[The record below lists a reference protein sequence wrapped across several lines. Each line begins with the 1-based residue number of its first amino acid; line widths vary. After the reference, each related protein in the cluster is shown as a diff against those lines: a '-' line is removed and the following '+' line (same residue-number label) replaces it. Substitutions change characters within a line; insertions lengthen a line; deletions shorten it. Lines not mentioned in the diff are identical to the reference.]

1 MALNTTRLT
10 EARVF
15 VTDDA
20 SAMASARQVVE
31 SVPAI
36 MRLICSGVR
45 KGGSISLPQLRVLGF
60 VSRNPGAGVSD
71 VAAHLD
77 VTNPT
82 ASVLVDRL
90 VKKSLLVRQED
101 PSERRR
107 TLLTITDEGAHV
119 LEDARSKAQFMVAQ
133 VLKTQSPEQ
142 LSKINEA
149 LAILAE
155 AVKGMTL

>member
-1 MALNTTRLT
+1 
-10 EARVF
+10 
-15 VTDDA
+15 
-20 SAMASARQVVE
+20 MASARQVVE
-31 SVPAI
+31 SVPTI
-36 MRLICSGVR
+36 MRLIRSGVR

-82 ASVLVDRL
+82 ASALVDRL
-90 VKKSLLVRQED
+90 VKKGLLLRKED

-107 TLLTITDEGAHV
+107 TLLTITSNGSEV
-119 LEDARSKAQFMVAQ
+119 LEEARNKAQTLVAQ
-133 VLKTQSPEQ
+133 VLKSQTPEQ
-142 LSKINEA
+142 LAKINEG

-155 AVKGMTL
+155 AAKGMSL

>member
-10 EARVF
+10 EARAF
-15 VTDDA
+15 APDEA

-36 MRLICSGVR
+36 MRLIRSGVR

-107 TLLTITDEGAHV
+107 TLLTITDNGAEV
-119 LEDARSKAQFMVAQ
+119 LEDARSKAQLMVAQ

-142 LSKINEA
+142 LSKINEG

-155 AVKGMTL
+155 AVKGMSL

>member
-1 MALNTTRLT
+1 VNTTRLT
-10 EARVF
+10 SR
-15 VTDDA
+15 A
-20 SAMASARQVVE
+20 SNSDEISVMASARQVVE
-31 SVPAI
+31 SVPVI
-36 MRLICSGVR
+36 MRLIRTGVR
-45 KGGSISLPQLRVLGF
+45 RNGGLSLPQLRVLGH

-90 VKKSLLVRQED
+90 VKKNLLDRKED
-101 PSERRR
+101 PRERRR
-107 TLLTITDEGAHV
+107 TLLTLTESGTEV

-133 VLKTQSPEQ
+133 VLKTQTPEQ
-142 LSKINEA
+142 LSKINEG

-155 AVKGMTL
+155 AAKGMTL

>member
-1 MALNTTRLT
+1 MSSAVPFNND
-10 EARVF
+10 EV
-15 VTDDA
+15 

-31 SVPAI
+31 SVPTI
-36 MRLICSGVR
+36 MRLIRSGVR

-82 ASVLVDRL
+82 ASALVDRL
-90 VKKSLLVRQED
+90 VKKGLLLRKED

-107 TLLTITDEGAHV
+107 TLLTITSNGSEV
-119 LEDARSKAQFMVAQ
+119 LEEARNKAQTLVAQ
-133 VLKTQSPEQ
+133 VLKSQTPEQ
-142 LSKINEA
+142 LAKINEG

-155 AVKGMTL
+155 AAKGMSL